1 VAAVVTF
8 LDSHQVHREK
18 VCRFDE
24 QKGRRAQSGIDQP
37 AAALEPVMMRVYQ
50 HGRSS
55 TECEPAGN
63 HQLIVN
69 LTGDTDDE
77 IRAQRRARL

>member
-1 VAAVVTF
+1 MAAVVTF

-24 QKGRRAQSGIDQP
+24 QKGRRAESGTDQP

-63 HQLIVN
+63 HQLIN

>member
-1 VAAVVTF
+1 
-8 LDSHQVHREK
+8 
-18 VCRFDE
+18 
-24 QKGRRAQSGIDQP
+24 
-37 AAALEPVMMRVYQ
+37 LEPVMMRVYQ

-55 TECEPAGN
+55 IECEPAGN
-63 HQLIVN
+63 HQLIVK

>member
-1 VAAVVTF
+1 
-8 LDSHQVHREK
+8 
-18 VCRFDE
+18 
-24 QKGRRAQSGIDQP
+24 
-37 AAALEPVMMRVYQ
+37 LEPVMMRVYQ